1 MDSISESLKTI
12 LIGVTTALSIS
23 AIIGVGTM
31 YMDVQL
37 LKSRQQQLEVLS
49 SVVQNLDKQVALN
62 NQALDILN
70 SVVEKLN
77 NKLDKEDGE
86 HERRNNR

>member
-1 MDSISESLKTI
+1 MDSISEPIKTI

-23 AIIGVGTM
+23 AIVGVGTM

-62 NQALDILN
+62 NQALDTLN
-70 SVVEKLN
+70 DVVEKLN
-77 NKLDKEDGE
+77 DRLDKEDNE
-86 HERRNNR
+86 NERRNYR